1 MRTRNLSAWL
11 ITGAENKAKPK
22 GQCGATPSHLPLFLF
37 KIGMNGNVKAAIK
50 KIISYFDARDA
61 FCLFG
66 FLLLFVGVA
75 HFNWAIALIVTGAI
89 ILIKGL
95 TKWV

>member
-1 MRTRNLSAWL
+1 M
-11 ITGAENKAKPK
+11 P
-22 GQCGATPSHLPLFLF
+22 FLF
-37 KIGMNGNVKAAIK
+37 FETDKNNVKAAIK

-75 HFNWAIALIVTGAI
+75 HFNVSIALIVTGAI